1 MIEYFGLIKEPKPE
15 SFPKVVRQD
24 VMVEVD
30 SMSSLKGATEAHLI
44 HIMRVNM
51 GMMCRVNPEVMLSA
65 TFEPDK
71 QFFVPIHMI
80 ACITTKT
87 TPLVGSV
94 PDETKKGY
102 VVN

>member
-1 MIEYFGLIKEPKPE
+1 MPLTTYMIEYFGLIKEPKPE

-44 HIMRVNM
+44 HIM
-51 GMMCRVNPEVMLSA
+51 RVNPEVMLSA